1 MSARHQ
7 EADEEVRGPGAPS
20 RLRAA
25 EPLPEVLLGPGR
37 DHLNYIHE
45 KFLQEG
51 VFCKTFIRHTA
62 VRKLYFLE
70 LT

>member
-1 MSARHQ
+1 MPARHQ

-37 DHLNYIHE
+37 DHLSYLHE
-45 KFLQEG
+45 KFLQED
-51 VFCKTFIRHTA
+51 VFVKHSLNIW
-62 VRKLYFLE
+62 KLYFLE

>member
-1 MSARHQ
+1 MPARHQ
-7 EADEEVRGPGAPS
+7 EADEEVRGPGATS

-37 DHLNYIHE
+37 DHLNYLHE
-45 KFLQEG
+45 EFLQED
-51 VFCKTFIRHTA
+51 VFVKHSLNIW
-62 VRKLYFLE
+62 KLYFLE

>member
-1 MSARHQ
+1 MPARHQ

-25 EPLPEVLLGPGR
+25 EPLPQVFLGPSR
-37 DHLNYIHE
+37 DHLNYLHGE
-45 KFLQEG
+45 FLQED
-51 VFCKTFIRHTA
+51 VFVKHSLNIW
-62 VRKLYFLE
+62 KLYFLE